1 MQRVCWN
8 KALISSRKRR
18 NGSLL
23 LEKKQKEFLKD
34 KISNLTC
41 PITIIR
47 GNDDKI
53 IPVNHSKSLPKDINI
68 KLINEAGHMPHIEK
82 PNEINTIIQDTSI

>member
-18 NGSLL
+18 NVSLL

-34 KISNLTC
+34 KISNLTY

-53 IPVNHSKSLPKDINI
+53 IPVNHSKNLPKDINI